1 MQNGLYDMQYLLDT
15 LDLRVLNVVHDTAIM
30 QHTLQ
35 PELPKALGTLAS
47 LYLNE
52 PLWKQMRESAKDDN
66 KADE

>member
-1 MQNGLYDMQYLLDT
+1 
-15 LDLRVLNVVHDTAIM
+15 
-30 QHTLQ
+30 
-35 PELPKALGTLAS
+35 LGTLAS